1 MEPDAF
7 NLLGEKY
14 KFIEQK
20 RNIIYFSKYSFE
32 VSEFQTIYNYVKA
45 IKEQTFISVY
55 SLGKHLVNNYI
66 DFLCM
71 KNNQKES
78 EKVFII
84 CSLFFLHYF
93 SLFGYEINNTFD
105 QFYINELAYLS
116 TKFQISIKNE
126 SEFKNFA
133 FCFYNSLQNEIK
145 KQNYDNIKLLYSY
158 YNPYILKE
166 SNLTNK
172 NVLNNSIVKN
182 NFLNIKNEKT
192 RKFLTNILSAKER
205 IVDLI
210 LEINSNKNLEET
222 KKFFEQTKF
231 SSKIT
236 LNNLDNKSNFINN
249 QNNLNNLNKINI
261 EYPIINNQNLND
273 LELINI
279 KEEKLPST
287 YSNSDT
293 NTSFYSKRLLSELT
307 KCEIEEGMKK
317 LIDDISTKIEDNYL
331 DNLINNQKNCYLTTI
346 SYFLCYI
353 IEITSDMI
361 REIPEFKNIKEDITL
376 RFMVTAKNIYLKA
389 SEVYFSLFDLSYTNF
404 DTFEYILKNI
414 KFPEKYLKHI
424 FYFCK
429 KFSPEMI
436 NFGSDYMDHMNEIF
450 NNVNQELINLW
461 ETTVVDKGK
470 EFSNICLC

>member
-1 MEPDAF
+1 MEPNAF

-45 IKEQTFISVY
+45 IKEHTFISVY

-93 SLFGYEINNTFD
+93 SLFGYETNNTFD

-205 IVDLI
+205 IVYLI
-210 LEINSNKNLEET
+210 LEINSNKNLEDT

-231 SSKIT
+231 S
-236 LNNLDNKSNFINN
+236 
-249 QNNLNNLNKINI
+249 
-261 EYPIINNQNLND
+261 
-273 LELINI
+273 
-279 KEEKLPST
+279 
-287 YSNSDT
+287 
-293 NTSFYSKRLLSELT
+293 
-307 KCEIEEGMKK
+307 
-317 LIDDISTKIEDNYL
+317 
-331 DNLINNQKNCYLTTI
+331 
-346 SYFLCYI
+346 
-353 IEITSDMI
+353 
-361 REIPEFKNIKEDITL
+361 
-376 RFMVTAKNIYLKA
+376 
-389 SEVYFSLFDLSYTNF
+389 
-404 DTFEYILKNI
+404 
-414 KFPEKYLKHI
+414 
-424 FYFCK
+424 
-429 KFSPEMI
+429 
-436 NFGSDYMDHMNEIF
+436 
-450 NNVNQELINLW
+450 
-461 ETTVVDKGK
+461 
-470 EFSNICLC
+470 

>member
-1 MEPDAF
+1 
-7 NLLGEKY
+7 
-14 KFIEQK
+14 
-20 RNIIYFSKYSFE
+20 
-32 VSEFQTIYNYVKA
+32 
-45 IKEQTFISVY
+45 
-55 SLGKHLVNNYI
+55 
-66 DFLCM
+66 M

-93 SLFGYEINNTFD
+93 SLFGYETNNTFD

-145 KQNYDNIKLLYSY
+145 KQNYDNIKLLYLY

-166 SNLTNK
+166 TNLTNK
-172 NVLNNSIVKN
+172 NFLNNSIEKN
-182 NFLNIKNEKT
+182 NFLKIKNEKT

-231 SSKIT
+231 SSKIS
-236 LNNLDNKSNFINN
+236 LNKFDNESNFINN
-249 QNNLNNLNKINI
+249 QNNINNLNKINI

-279 KEEKLPST
+279 KKEKLPST
-287 YSNSDT
+287 YSNSET